1 MPPLGLAFRVKFRAL
16 LLGLAYRV
24 WGLPTRL
31 SVGSGRPG
39 SGRWGLGLSAALVF
53 RFTA

>member
-1 MPPLGLAFRVKFRAL
+1 MPPLGLGFRVKFRAL

-31 SVGSGRPG
+31 SVGSGR
-39 SGRWGLGLSAALVF
+39 WGLGLSAALVF